1 MARER
6 EPETEPTPTEPDA
19 DGRVA
24 ELTARCA
31 ELEDKLLRSVADYQN
46 LRRRNQADVE
56 SALRR
61 ALQPLFADLLLVLDF
76 LDLALSTPATNDEAK
91 NLATGVQLIRTRLLQ
106 ALEAAGLEE
115 LPTRGAFDPAIHET
129 GGSRA
134 AEDAP
139 GTILEVARKGYRWR
153 GQVVRPARVIIAAES
168 SAAAP
173 DASAEPELES

>member
-6 EPETEPTPTEPDA
+6 EPETEPTPTEPTTDA
-19 DGRVA
+19 RVA

-31 ELEDKLLRSVADYQN
+31 ELEEKWLRSLADYQN
-46 LRRRNQADVE
+46 VRRRSQADVE

-61 ALQPLFADLLLVLDF
+61 ALQPLFAELLLVLDF
-76 LDLALSTPATNDEAK
+76 LDLALATPATHEEAR

-115 LPTRGAFDPAIHET
+115 IPSRGAFDPAIHEA
-129 GGSRA
+129 GGSRP
-134 AEDAP
+134 AEGVAG

-153 GQVVRPARVIIAAES
+153 GQVVRPARVIVA
-168 SAAAP
+168 
-173 DASAEPELES
+173 AEPES